1 MQTAALTLPKTGRPL
16 QPVSVNLLEFLTP
29 KIARNASNKKK
40 WRAGMALDG
49 EAATKAGVCFTPA
62 YGYTPACG
70 IHKVTSAMEVD
81 VVLTL
86 LRKCKSVM

>member
-1 MQTAALTLPKTGRPL
+1 
-16 QPVSVNLLEFLTP
+16 
-29 KIARNASNKKK
+29 
-40 WRAGMALDG
+40 MALDG